1 MEFGMNICHVVFC
14 ADTVSYMI
22 AKALSSAGH
31 NIYIYFGVPGHEET
45 SLNKIKQRLLR
56 IQRVSVLS
64 ENSEIAQQT
73 TFDRLI
79 IQMFPRPQFMES
91 FQEIHSLAKRTQ
103 HITLISA
110 GDRSKYW
117 RTAYKMQWK
126 ELRAFGKWINRIDR
140 IVYKDGFHSFDL
152 FMLIKSRRVLG
163 FNVHSG
169 FMDEKEKFDYVQKQ
183 NWALEA
189 PRTYCINF
197 IGSQDPD
204 RRTRILDSIRP
215 LFVES
220 DKTSAPKQNIW
231 HEFSDEKPN
240 ALEPFEFV
248 DILSNSD
255 FTLCPPGYSLI
266 THRLIE
272 SLLRGSI
279 PILNADE
286 LDIYDL
292 DLKDG
297 VNCIAVASENWQ
309 ATIERCFSLRENDLI
324 KIRRNIHSLVKN
336 RILYS
341 VSSREMLQRLSIIK

>member
-1 MEFGMNICHVVFC
+1 
-14 ADTVSYMI
+14 
-22 AKALSSAGH
+22 
-31 NIYIYFGVPGHEET
+31 
-45 SLNKIKQRLLR
+45 
-56 IQRVSVLS
+56 
-64 ENSEIAQQT
+64 
-73 TFDRLI
+73 
-79 IQMFPRPQFMES
+79 MES
-91 FQEIHSLAKRTQ
+91 FQDIHSLAKRAR

-152 FMLIKSRRVLG
+152 FALIKSRRVLG
-163 FNVHSG
+163 FDVHSG
-169 FMDEKEKFDYVQKQ
+169 FMDEKVKFEYIQKHD
-183 NWALEA
+183 WAIDS

-215 LFVES
+215 LFVEPG
-220 DKTSAPKQNIW
+220 KTGAPKQNIW
-231 HEFSDEKPN
+231 HEFADEKPN
-240 ALEPFEFV
+240 ALEPLEFV

-292 DLKDG
+292 DLEDG
-297 VNCIAVASENWQ
+297 VNCIAATSENWK
-309 ATIERCFSLRENDLI
+309 ATIERCYSLNENDLI
-324 KIRRNIHSLVKN
+324 RIRRNIHSLVKN
-336 RILYS
+336 RILYP